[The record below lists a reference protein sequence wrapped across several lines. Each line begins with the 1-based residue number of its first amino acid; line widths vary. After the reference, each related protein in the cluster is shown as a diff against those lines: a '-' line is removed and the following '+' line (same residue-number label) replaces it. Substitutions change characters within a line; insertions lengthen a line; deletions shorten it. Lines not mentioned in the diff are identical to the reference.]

1 MAVLDRQAEGDLVMD
16 GGDRPLVIAHVLPS
30 FGLGGQERVAL
41 RLATQQ
47 QASGHRA
54 LAVSL
59 APPPEGVLADEFRQ
73 AGIETLTVPKQGR
86 GLDFSLP
93 ARLAAE
99 FCGEGVT
106 VVHAHN
112 PQALIYAALAGKAA
126 GATVVYT
133 CHGQNSLAA
142 GRLWLTRLASLAIDA
157 YVGVS
162 PRIVERARRYH
173 ECPAAKLLVIENGVD
188 LSAFRPEADT
198 RRQVRAALGLPAGA
212 WVVGTVGRLVD
223 DKNPGLLLRAALP
236 LLGPDARLVFVGDGP
251 LGPDLQAVASRHTAG
266 HCVSFLGARHD
277 VPRLLAAFDVFAL
290 SSRTEGLPLALLEAM
305 AAALPIVATA
315 VGGVPDV
322 VRDGRSARLV
332 PSADEA
338 ALREALAQL
347 RRDPTAAAELGRCA
361 RRESQRFSAA
371 TMTSRYLDLYHRCRV
386 EPLTQKPFNL
396 V

>member
-1 MAVLDRQAEGDLVMD
+1 MD
-16 GGDRPLVIAHVLPS
+16 GCKMPLVIAHVLPS

-59 APPPEGVLADEFRQ
+59 APPPEGALAEEFRQ
-73 AGIETLTVPKQGR
+73 AGIEPLTVPKKGR
-86 GLDFSLP
+86 GLDFGLP

-99 FCGEGVT
+99 FRGKDVT

-133 CHGQNSLAA
+133 CHGQNSLAP
-142 GRLWLTRLASLAIDA
+142 GRLWLTRLASLLIDA

-162 PRIVERARRYH
+162 PRIVERARCHH
-173 ECPAAKLLVIENGVD
+173 ECPEAKLLVIENGVD
-188 LSAFRPEADT
+188 LSAFRPDADA
-198 RRQVRAALGLPAGA
+198 RREVRAELGLPEAA
-212 WVVGTVGRLVD
+212 WVVGTVGRLVE
-223 DKNPGLLLRAALP
+223 DKDPGLLLRAALP

-251 LGPDLQAVASRHTAG
+251 LYPALQAMAARHPAG

-305 AAALPIVATA
+305 AVGLPIVATA

-322 VRDGRSARLV
+322 VRDGWSARLV

-347 RRDPTAAAELGRCA
+347 RGHPTAAVELGRCA
-361 RRESQRFSAA
+361 REESLRFSAA
-371 TMTSRYLDLYHRCRV
+371 SMTTRYLDLYHRCRV
-386 EPLTQKPFNL
+386 GPLAQKPFNL

>member
-1 MAVLDRQAEGDLVMD
+1 MD
-16 GGDRPLVIAHVLPS
+16 GREVPLVIAHVLPS

-41 RLATQQ
+41 RLAAEQRMG
-47 QASGHRA
+47 GHRA

-59 APPPEGVLADEFRQ
+59 APPPEGVLADEFRR

-93 ARLAAE
+93 ARLAGE
-99 FCGEGVT
+99 FRRNSVT

-112 PQALIYAALAGKAA
+112 PQPLIYAALAGKAV

-133 CHGQNSLAA
+133 CHGQSSLAP

-162 PRIVERARRYH
+162 PLIVERARRH
-173 ECPAAKLLVIENGVD
+173 HQCPETKLRIIENGVD
-188 LSAFRPEADT
+188 LTAFRPDADA
-198 RRQVRAALGLPAGA
+198 RREVRAELGLPERA
-212 WVVGTVGRLVD
+212 WVVGTVGRLVP
-223 DKNPGLLLRAALP
+223 DKNPELLLRAALP
-236 LLGPDARLVFVGDGP
+236 LLGSDVRLVFAGDGP
-251 LGPDLQAVASRHTAG
+251 LYPALQALAARHPAG
-266 HCVSFLGARHD
+266 RWVSFLGVRHD
-277 VPRLLAAFDVFAL
+277 VPRVLAGFDAFAL

-305 AAALPIVATA
+305 AVGLPIVATA

-322 VRDGRSARLV
+322 VRDGWSARLV
-332 PSADEA
+332 SAADEA

-347 RRDPTAAAELGRCA
+347 RNHPTVAAEMGRCA
-361 RRESQRFSAA
+361 REESRRFAAA
-371 TMTSRYLDLYHRCRV
+371 TMTSRYLDLYHRCRAG
-386 EPLTQKPFNL
+386 PLAQKPFNM